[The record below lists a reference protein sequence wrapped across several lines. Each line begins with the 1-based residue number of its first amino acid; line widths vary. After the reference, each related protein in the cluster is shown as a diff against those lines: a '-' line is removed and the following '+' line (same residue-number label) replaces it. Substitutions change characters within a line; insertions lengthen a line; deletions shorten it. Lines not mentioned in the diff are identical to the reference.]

1 MLWAPITA
9 PGTLVSRSTSLTDGT
24 CGVCVSLVPTMSP
37 VASPGAG
44 TQQGVPEG
52 SAERMRGGVS
62 ADGGNAGT
70 HEAVGRSPPSTEG
83 QTEVQRGKA
92 LTFSCSGPE
101 GGCVGSGGEL
111 GLSADFRRVW
121 APDGTPLAPP
131 RGRGRGCCSLR
142 SLHAPS
148 ASGQPAAL
156 PHLGQHS
163 CTARSSVTH
172 CSARNAPIQAAE
184 MPVLPGEQAT
194 ARNKPRPSFLLRSP
208 RSTARTPTGGP
219 AEPRQPFWGGAV
231 QELRRGSGQRAS
243 GPGA

>member
-24 CGVCVSLVPTMSP
+24 CGVCVSLVPTTSP
-37 VASPGAG
+37 VASPEAG

-70 HEAVGRSPPSTEG
+70 HEAVGRSPPSTDG

-92 LTFSCSGPE
+92 LTFSFSGPE

-111 GLSADFRRVW
+111 GLSADFRKGLGPPMAPRSPRPEEGGEAAAAFAASTPRV
-121 APDGTPLAPP
+121 PLASP
-131 RGRGRGCCSLR
+131 RPC
-142 SLHAPS
+142 
-148 ASGQPAAL
+148 
-156 PHLGQHS
+156 HLGQHS
-163 CTARSSVTH
+163 CTAHSSVTH

-194 ARNKPRPSFLLRSP
+194 ARNKPWPSFLLRSP
-208 RSTARTPTGGP
+208 RLTARTPTGGP
-219 AEPRQPFWGGAV
+219 AEPRQPFRGGAV
-231 QELRRGSGQRAS
+231 QELRGGSGQRAS

>member
-1 MLWAPITA
+1 M
-9 PGTLVSRSTSLTDGT
+9 SRSTSLTDGT
-24 CGVCVSLVPTMSP
+24 CGVCVSLVPTTSP
-37 VASPGAG
+37 VASPGPG
-44 TQQGVPEG
+44 TRQGVPEG

-111 GLSADFRRVW
+111 GLSATSGRVW

-156 PHLGQHS
+156 P
-163 CTARSSVTH
+163 
-172 CSARNAPIQAAE
+172 
-184 MPVLPGEQAT
+184 PGPAQLHG
-194 ARNKPRPSFLLRSP
+194 PLLRDPLFCQKRPHSSSRDACAP
-208 RSTARTPTGGP
+208 RGAGHGP
-219 AEPRQPFWGGAV
+219 K
-231 QELRRGSGQRAS
+231 
-243 GPGA
+243 